1 MIADSTRNKT
11 PQKPLGLHYNKI
23 PIAAPC
29 NDSAFTAKKPEN
41 RNFQSPV
48 GKVGL
53 VVFRKA
59 AKTSRRRRAG
69 EGSCEGKSRHHIAE
83 AAKKGGTSQT
93 RRRERIPGVYA
104 SNGASTTASL
114 ICPALNAVG

>member
-29 NDSAFTAKKPEN
+29 NDSTFTAKKPEN

-53 VVFRKA
+53 VTGLDAVQRDYNF
-59 AKTSRRRRAG
+59 
-69 EGSCEGKSRHHIAE
+69 
-83 AAKKGGTSQT
+83 
-93 RRRERIPGVYA
+93 
-104 SNGASTTASL
+104 SL
-114 ICPALNAVG
+114 RGD

>member
-29 NDSAFTAKKPEN
+29 NDSTFTAKKPEN

-53 VVFRKA
+53 ARSVKEIGGKA
-59 AKTSRRRRAG
+59 VDRSVGCSLEELKFGRLRDQARPLGRVAD
-69 EGSCEGKSRHHIAE
+69 
-83 AAKKGGTSQT
+83 
-93 RRRERIPGVYA
+93 
-104 SNGASTTASL
+104 ASL
-114 ICPALNAVG
+114 SSEQFYIGNRRT